1 MPRDRNLPKLGSAR
15 GGLAKIGSM
24 HDLQE
29 ALWEIIAK
37 LKGEGKL
44 IDVLPLKA
52 AHTLAT
58 LAGVYV
64 RLHEVADLAPRMEAL
79 EARLD
84 ENKKA

>member
-1 MPRDRNLPKLGSAR
+1 
-15 GGLAKIGSM
+15 M

-37 LKGEGKL
+37 LKVELTVKGKL
-44 IDVLPLKA
+44 TDVLPLKA

-64 RLHEVADLAPRMEAL
+64 PAV
-79 EARLD
+79 
-84 ENKKA
+84 